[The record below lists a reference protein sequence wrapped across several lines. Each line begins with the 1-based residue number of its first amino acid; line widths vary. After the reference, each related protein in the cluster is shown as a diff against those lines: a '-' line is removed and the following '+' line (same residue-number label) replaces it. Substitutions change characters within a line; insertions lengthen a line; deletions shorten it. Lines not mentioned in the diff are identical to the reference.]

1 MANTLSWGVTQ
12 ISTDR
17 KTALFVDG
25 STYDTVNRGDFTSI
39 DVTGNKLNADRTSGF
54 ALTFVQDPYADTDY
68 TVTLAGKPNNEDGYY
83 RFTVNYTPVTDIYG
97 EHDFDVIL
105 TPTTEYTYSNMISEL
120 SEECCSVDF
129 RMDRIM
135 NLLILGC
142 FVDSIF
148 VIKDRVAANEIGY
161 SGYQAERLIRR
172 AESIYE

>member
-1 MANTLSWGVTQ
+1 MANTLSWGITQ

-17 KTALFVDG
+17 KTALFKDSSV
-25 STYDTVNRGDFTSI
+25 YDTVNRGDFSSI
-39 DVTGNKLNADRTSGF
+39 VVTGVKIQGDRAQGMNVTI
-54 ALTFVQDPYADTDY
+54 VQDPYDDTEY
-68 TVTLAGKPNNEDGYY
+68 TVTLSSKPNNEDGFY
-83 RFTVNYTPVTDIYG
+83 RFNVDYTPVTDIYG
-97 EHDFDVIL
+97 EHDFDIVL
-105 TPTTEYTYSNMISEL
+105 TPTTEYKYSNLISDL

-129 RMDRIM
+129 RMDKIM

-148 VIKDRVAANEIGY
+148 VIKDRMAANEPGY